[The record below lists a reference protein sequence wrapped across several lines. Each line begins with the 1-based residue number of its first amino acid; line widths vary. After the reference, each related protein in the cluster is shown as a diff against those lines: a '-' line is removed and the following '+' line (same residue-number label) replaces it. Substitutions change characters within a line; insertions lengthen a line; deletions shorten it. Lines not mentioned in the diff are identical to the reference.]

1 MVFLLKKELS
11 ANGQKDKI
19 MAKKSGYFLVYRYI
33 WRNPVFKNLLQCSCW
48 IYFIS
53 SASHQERTL
62 RFLDNKIFV
71 QRGEMIMPLRVTAK
85 RFGMTYSEM
94 RSFILR
100 LVRRKMITTRTAQ
113 LNYCGNHKNRRVTL
127 IKLINYDKYQYV
139 DSEQS
144 VTAQNSQ
151 EVLINYNNTQETNTR
166 SSKDKV
172 VNGGEKVLSEWGQYN
187 IISKDGKK
195 YKKHKWKNEP
205 LEEVK

>member
-1 MVFLLKKELS
+1 
-11 ANGQKDKI
+11 
-19 MAKKSGYFLVYRYI
+19 MAKRSGYFLVYRDI

-62 RFLDNKIFV
+62 RFLDNEIFV
-71 QRGEMIMPLRVTAK
+71 RRGEMIMPLRVTAK

-113 LNYCGNHKNRRVTL
+113 LNHCGNHKNRRVTL
-127 IKLINYDKYQYV
+127 ISLINYDKYQYV

-144 VTAQNSQ
+144 VTAQSSQ
-151 EVLINYNNTQETNTR
+151 EVLINYNNTQETNSK

-172 VNGGEKVLSEWGQYN
+172 VNNGYKTIGDWGQYT
-187 IISKDGKK
+187 ILLKDNKK
-195 YKKHKWKNEP
+195 YLKHKWKDEP
-205 LEEVK
+205 IKDYE